1 MDAELW
7 YRLDARDDDPAFFYP
22 NFAAVPAL
30 SAPGRDPPP
39 VFPQRRNAG
48 RAGPARC
55 LPCPTAIFDRFFH
68 RAGWVDLPA
77 DGAA

>member
-30 SAPGRDPPP
+30 SAP
-39 VFPQRRNAG
+39 RR
-48 RAGPARC
+48 
-55 LPCPTAIFDRFFH
+55 
-68 RAGWVDLPA
+68 VPA